1 MLASIQKFT
10 RVIKKKINSKLS
22 NLISPK
28 LSNPLKICLDNEE
41 IISEFHHFIRPTETP
56 ELSEFCVNFL
66 HLEDQNLEKEKEL
79 SEVLKRFNSWLEEI
93 TKTYEFEFYKPKIE
107 LGGEQKIGC
116 IATWTDWDIGTQLV
130 SFNNLAVSF

>member
-1 MLASIQKFT
+1 M
-10 RVIKKKINSKLS
+10 
-22 NLISPK
+22 
-28 LSNPLKICLDNEE
+28 
-41 IISEFHHFIRPTETP
+41 
-56 ELSEFCVNFL
+56 
-66 HLEDQNLEKEKEL
+66 EDQNLEKEKEL